1 MEFGTSASERV
12 PANNPVRVRPPLPA
26 YKEHPADA
34 VFGVLRGFLFGMK
47 KLLKWILECGNGEYI
62 GRRDLIS
69 EGVTVDVLECGS
81 VRPSATFLDV
91 GIGDVEVM
99 EIGRMEVAERV
110 KAVRRY
116 AQIALT
122 FPEPVADL

>member
-1 MEFGTSASERV
+1 
-12 PANNPVRVRPPLPA
+12 
-26 YKEHPADA
+26 
-34 VFGVLRGFLFGMK
+34 MK

-81 VRPSATFLDV
+81 VRPSTTFLDV